1 MNDIQVQVS
10 RRVEFFWRQRR
21 LLLAVVMVGAV
32 LSALSAT
39 NIKTHVILS
48 DLFPQDHPYLALHKR
63 FSQVFGGGGTSL
75 VIALRACRGD
85 IFNLPMLGKIRD
97 LTREIELWDE
107 IYRVQTVSI
116 ASNAT
121 KVVKTKARGEIAFE
135 ALMFPD
141 IPANEAEIQLL
152 KKNIFSNP
160 AYDGTLVS
168 RDGSAALV
176 LTEMRETVSY
186 ERIFQKLQDVVRRY
200 SDENTSVHIVGF
212 PMLMGWIYSHKPQL
226 YQVFAISAV
235 LMAALLYL
243 SFRNFVGMIVPA
255 AMSAICTAFGLG
267 FIAWTG
273 VNFSPLQFVLAF
285 LVVSRMLSNAVQIT
299 HRYIEEYRVSLS
311 KETAAKRTM
320 QTMSIPNAAAV
331 ATDAAGFLVLGIAD
345 IRLMKQVAILMSF
358 WMITILLEG
367 TVVPLLC
374 SLLPLKAAEPSGGQ
388 RKDRSEWL
396 VSLSR
401 FSITVGRYPI
411 VLLALATAAYGFW
424 QVSSLKVGDP
434 TPGSPILW
442 ERHPY
447 NQDQVFFNQNFRAS
461 SETFSLYFD
470 GAPESVYD
478 PAVLMTFELFS
489 QHMAQSLPDIY
500 MSSSSLANLMKM
512 LNCTFHEGDPVWYEV
527 PRDREKLTGMMALLR
542 SSAGMAGL
550 QRYVDPEQS
559 RAQITLFFADHTSD
573 NLKRIRDA
581 AYGFFQDHPVKTETG
596 EFKLA
601 GGRIGMEIALNEEMK
616 KTHLLL
622 DSLVLGAI
630 FCMCSLSFRSL
641 VAGAMLSL
649 PLVLSNLIAFGY
661 MAYAGIGLTTAT
673 LPCSAVGV
681 GVGVDFA
688 IYLYSRAVEEY
699 PQTRQY
705 TETILRAVRTAG
717 FGIFLTALTLILP
730 ILSWYPL
737 SALKFQAQMGLLLA
751 ILLFSNMIMA
761 FTIHPLLLSWLR
773 PSFVRSREASRIS
786 VAEPLAREN

>member
-1 MNDIQVQVS
+1 MHDSPVHAS
-10 RRVEFFWRQRR
+10 RRIEFFWQHRR
-21 LLLAVVMVGAV
+21 LLLGFVLAVAIV
-32 LSALSAT
+32 SALSAQ

-75 VIALRACRGD
+75 VIALRARQGD
-85 IFNLPMLGKIRD
+85 IFNVDMLGKIRD

-121 KVVKTKARGEIAFE
+121 KVVKTKARGEISFE

-141 IPANEAEIQLL
+141 IPKDEEEIQLL

-168 RDGSAALV
+168 RDGSAALI

-186 ERIFQKLQDVVRRY
+186 ERMFQKLRDVVSRY

-212 PMLMGWIYSHKPQL
+212 PMLMGWIYSHKHQL
-226 YQVFAISAV
+226 YQVFAVSV
-235 LMAALLYL
+235 LLMGLLLYA
-243 SFRNFVGMIVPA
+243 SFRNLVGMAVPVV
-255 AMSAICTAFGLG
+255 MSAICTALGLG

-273 VNFSPLQFVLAF
+273 INFSPLQFVLAF
-285 LVVSRMLSNAVQIT
+285 LVVARMLSNAVQIT
-299 HRYIEEYRVSLS
+299 HRYIEEYRLSGS
-311 KETAAKRTM
+311 KEIATKKTM
-320 QTMSIPNAAAV
+320 QAMTMPNAAAV
-331 ATDAAGFLVLGIAD
+331 ATDVAGFLILGIAD
-345 IRLMKQVAILMSF
+345 IRLMKQVAVLMSF
-358 WMITILLEG
+358 WMLTILLEG
-367 TVVPLLC
+367 IVVPILC
-374 SLLPLKAAEPSGGQ
+374 SLLPLKAG
-388 RKDRSEWL
+388 KRSEQDRRDRAGWL
-396 VSLSR
+396 VGLAR
-401 FSITVGRYPI
+401 FCMAAGRYPVI
-411 VLLALATAAYGFW
+411 LAVVLVASYGLW
-424 QVSSLKVGDP
+424 QTSRLKVGDP

-442 ERHPY
+442 ENHPY
-447 NQDQVFFNQNFRAS
+447 NRDQVFFNEHFRAS
-461 SETFSLYFD
+461 SETFTLYFD
-470 GAPESVYD
+470 GAQESVYD
-478 PAVLMTFELFS
+478 PAVLTTFELFS

-550 QRYVDPEQS
+550 QRYIDPEQS
-559 RAQITLFFADHTSD
+559 RAQITLYFADHTSD
-573 NLKRIRDA
+573 NLRRIRDA
-581 AYGFFQDHPVKTETG
+581 AYAFFEEHSSKTEAG

-622 DSLVLGAI
+622 DGLVLAAI

-641 VAGAMLSL
+641 AAGAMLSL

-661 MAYAGIGLTTAT
+661 MAHAGIGLTTAT

-688 IYLYSRAVEEY
+688 IYLYSRCIEEY
-699 PQTRQY
+699 PKTGQY
-705 TETILRAVRTAG
+705 KETVLQAVRTAG
-717 FGIFLTALTLILP
+717 LGIFLTALTLILP
-730 ILSWYPL
+730 IVSWYPL
-737 SALKFQAQMGLLLA
+737 SALKFQAQMGLFLA
-751 ILLFSNMIMA
+751 MLLFANMIMA
-761 FTIHPLLLSWLR
+761 FTVHPLLLSWIRPRFLR
-773 PSFVRSREASRIS
+773 VREGSQVSRAESF
-786 VAEPLAREN
+786 AREN

>member
-1 MNDIQVQVS
+1 MNDTTVQVS
-10 RRVEFFWRQRR
+10 GRIEFFWRHRR
-21 LLLAVVMVGAV
+21 VVLAVVMIGAV

-75 VIALRACRGD
+75 VIALRARQGD

-141 IPANEAEIQLL
+141 IPANEAEIELL

-160 AYDGTLVS
+160 GYDGTLVS

-186 ERIFQKLQDVVRRY
+186 ERMFQKLQDVVRRY

-226 YQVFAISAV
+226 YQVFAISAA

-243 SFRNFVGMIVPA
+243 SFRNLVGMIVPA

-273 VNFSPLQFVLAF
+273 INFSPLQFVLAF

-299 HRYIEEYRVSLS
+299 HRYIEEYRVSSS
-311 KETAAKRTM
+311 KETAAKKTM
-320 QTMSIPNAAAV
+320 QAMSIPNAAAV
-331 ATDAAGFLVLGIAD
+331 ATDVAGFLVLSIAD

-358 WMITILLEG
+358 WMLTILLEG

-388 RKDRSEWL
+388 RKARPEWL

-411 VLLALATAAYGFW
+411 AVLALVIAAYGFW

-447 NQDQVFFNQNFRAS
+447 NRGSSGAGRRRGFALPKLWSEKIDPKNAS
-461 SETFSLYFD
+461 
-470 GAPESVYD
+470 G
-478 PAVLMTFELFS
+478 
-489 QHMAQSLPDIY
+489 
-500 MSSSSLANLMKM
+500 
-512 LNCTFHEGDPVWYEV
+512 
-527 PRDREKLTGMMALLR
+527 
-542 SSAGMAGL
+542 
-550 QRYVDPEQS
+550 
-559 RAQITLFFADHTSD
+559 
-573 NLKRIRDA
+573 
-581 AYGFFQDHPVKTETG
+581 
-596 EFKLA
+596 
-601 GGRIGMEIALNEEMK
+601 
-616 KTHLLL
+616 L
-622 DSLVLGAI
+622 DSTRTGPRFGA
-630 FCMCSLSFRSL
+630 RS
-641 VAGAMLSL
+641 
-649 PLVLSNLIAFGY
+649 
-661 MAYAGIGLTTAT
+661 
-673 LPCSAVGV
+673 
-681 GVGVDFA
+681 
-688 IYLYSRAVEEY
+688 
-699 PQTRQY
+699 
-705 TETILRAVRTAG
+705 
-717 FGIFLTALTLILP
+717 
-730 ILSWYPL
+730 
-737 SALKFQAQMGLLLA
+737 
-751 ILLFSNMIMA
+751 
-761 FTIHPLLLSWLR
+761 
-773 PSFVRSREASRIS
+773 
-786 VAEPLAREN
+786 